1 MSRKNLPANVT
12 TKKARTIGPRRGC
25 KQKQQGA
32 GILSNVFKLGTRF
45 LKPNYLK
52 KGFEIGSRAAKSG
65 LGKKIIEEAIKPTPA
80 IYNAGVTKNNKITK

>member
-32 GILSNVFKLGTRF
+32 GILSNVFRLGTRF
-45 LKPNYLK
+45 LKPSYLK
-52 KGFEIGSRAAKSG
+52 KGFEIGSRAANSD
-65 LGKKIIEEAIKPTPA
+65 LGKKIIEEAIKQTPA
-80 IYNAGVTKNNKITK
+80 IYNAGVKKIKK